1 MFVDEA
7 KIYVKGGDGGDGAV
21 AFRREKY
28 VPLGGPAGGDGGRGG
43 DVVFVVDEGLRT
55 LVDFRYQKHF
65 KAERGENG
73 RSKNQHGRSAP
84 DLIVRVPPG
93 TRVFDAESGLLMA
106 DLMDIGERFVVA
118 RGGRGGRGNTRFAT
132 AKNPAP
138 HMSEKGEP
146 GEERWVRLELAL
158 LADVGLVG
166 YPSVGKSTI
175 ISKVSGARPKIADY
189 PFTTLSPNLGVVRV
203 GTDRSFVLADLPGLI
218 EGAHAGAGLGHQFLR
233 HIARTRLIV
242 HVVDMASSTSDE
254 ARDPFNDFLAINDE
268 LRRFEGARLDRIPQ
282 LIAANKMDMPGAEVA
297 LQAFRKALSEQS
309 VLLPPLPPRKVGE
322 ETETM
327 RLDDIVFPISALTG
341 EGLQALIETI
351 DQVLQGMDVVGLHYP
366 AQILDILPSHEQSQA
381 IPAQEDE
388 EERIVYTIRREGD
401 LFVVESERLL
411 KIMARINFE
420 QEEAAERFAHLLRK
434 IGLEDALRAAG
445 AKDGDEIAIGELIFE
460 LSD

>member
-73 RSKNQHGRSAP
+73 RNKNQHGRSAP

-93 TRVFDAESGLLMA
+93 TRVLDAESGVLLA
-106 DLMDIGERFVVA
+106 DLVEIGERFIVA

-175 ISKVSGARPKIADY
+175 ISRVSGARPKIADY
-189 PFTTLSPNLGVVRV
+189 PFTTLSPNLGVVRL
-203 GTDRSFVLADLPGLI
+203 GTEQSFVLADLPGLI

-242 HVVDMASSTSDE
+242 HVIDMVSTE
-254 ARDPFNDFLAINDE
+254 GRDPLQDFLTINDE
-268 LRRFEGARLDRIPQ
+268 LRRFEGAHLDRIPQ
-282 LIAANKMDMPGAEVA
+282 LIATNKMDMPGAWEA
-297 LQAFRKALSEQS
+297 LESFKRALTALGSY
-309 VLLPPLPPRKVGE
+309 LPPLPPRKVGE

-327 RLDDIVFPISALTG
+327 RLEEIVFPISALNG
-341 EGLQALIETI
+341 EGLKELMQTI
-351 DQVLQGMDVVGLHYP
+351 YQVLEGMDAIGMLYP
-366 AQILDILPSHEQSQA
+366 AQKIDVVPLHERERDSSDK
-381 IPAQEDE
+381 EDE
-388 EERIVYTIRREGD
+388 EERITYTIRREGE
-401 LFVVESERLL
+401 LYIVESERLF

-420 QEEAAERFAHLLRK
+420 QEEAAERFAHLLRR
-434 IGLEDALRAAG
+434 IGVEDALRAAG
-445 AKDGDEIAIGELIFE
+445 AKEGDEVAIGELVFE